1 MSNILHYTYSMSENK
16 TCICQ
21 YCIANINEVGT
32 ISEAEYAVAS
42 NSHSCTFC
50 FCEYPEPFVLKDDSL
65 ENITRLKK
73 LLNESSDKYEHN
85 HNYH

>member
-1 MSNILHYTYSMSENK
+1 MSDMSANQ
-16 TCICQ
+16 TFICQ
-21 YCIANINEVGT
+21 YCIANINTVDT
-32 ISEAEYAVAS
+32 ITETEYAIAS
-42 NSHSCTFC
+42 KSKSCTFC

-73 LLNESSDKYEHN
+73 LLVDSDNEYDHK